1 MTVTLRSGN
10 YSYEALDS
18 WEQLPEGVRLLECPG
33 VAVNSK
39 DEVHVLTRNDKSE
52 VLVFGPDGK
61 FRRSFGRG
69 VFSDFS
75 HGIHIGTDDSIYC
88 ADVGSHTITKFSPD
102 GRLALTIGVPY
113 KPSEMWSGD
122 PFNRPT
128 DVAVSPNTGDIFVSD
143 GYGNSRVHKY
153 TREGEYVLS
162 WGEPGID
169 PGQFI
174 YPHNIVV
181 DAQDKVYVAD
191 RECHRVQV
199 FDVDGRFITMWN
211 NVFRPCGMT
220 LGPDG
225 NIYIGELK
233 SEGVASPPGGLG
245 HRVSIW
251 SLEGKQLA
259 RLGHAEV
266 GEETGRFIAPHAV
279 AVDSS
284 LDIYVG
290 EVTYSID
297 GGGRFMDPPIERRSL
312 RKLKR
317 TA

>member
-1 MTVTLRSGN
+1 M
-10 YSYEALDS
+10 
-18 WEQLPEGVRLLECPG
+18 
-33 VAVNSK
+33 VA
-39 DEVHVLTRNDKSE
+39 
-52 VLVFGPDGK
+52 
-61 FRRSFGRG
+61 SFGCSLSG
-69 VFSDFS
+69 VGFVFPKPLSQKHRSTFLPLQHAATFIFSVDW
-75 HGIHIGTDDSIYC
+75 G
-88 ADVGSHTITKFSPD
+88 
-102 GRLALTIGVPY
+102 LTIGVPY

-181 DAQDKVYVAD
+181 DAQDKVYIAD

-211 NVFRPCGMT
+211 NVFLPCGMT

-266 GEETGRFIAPHAV
+266 GE
-279 AVDSS
+279 
-284 LDIYVG
+284 
-290 EVTYSID
+290 VTYSID